1 MSAEDQWRRPIA
13 DPVTPD
19 RVKAVLDL
27 VARLDPV
34 DAANGLE
41 VTADL
46 AARRAGEVLAAGL
59 AVGMRMNGY
68 RSSQGSFCE
77 HNNQP

>member
-13 DPVTPD
+13 DPATSD
-19 RVKAVLDL
+19 RVKAVLGL

-46 AARRAGEVLAAGL
+46 AARRADEALAAGL
-59 AVGMRMNGY
+59 AVGSGDEDERISEQS
-68 RSSQGSFCE
+68 RKFL
-77 HNNQP
+77 